1 MSGGARTVVVVGS
14 AGQLGTDLIRCWQG
28 RPGDRVWGLARSDLD
43 VTDLAQARAVLARLE
58 PAVVVNA
65 TAYNLVDAA
74 EAEPQAALAVNALG
88 PRNLALVC
96 RELDATLVHVSTD
109 YVFSGKMRRP
119 YVEDDP
125 VEPLSVYGVSKA
137 AGEMLIRATWQR
149 HFIVRTSGLY
159 GLAGSRGK
167 GGNFVD
173 TMLRLARSGQPIRVV
188 DDQVLTPTHTAELA
202 LQIAHLVATDAY
214 GTYHATCQGECSWY
228 EFAAEIF
235 RQASIQARL
244 EPQSTA
250 EAGRAARRPPY
261 SVLHNR
267 NLQRLGLDLMPHWRD
282 ALGGYLRM
290 RLGGEVERRPG
301 R

>member
-1 MSGGARTVVVVGS
+1 MVVVGS